1 MPSIAWRII
10 IVVVAAVFLML
21 IVPPLLGLLGIT
33 LAGNAYQIIKIC
45 LALIAVC
52 YIIWGGPVS
61 VPPLR
66 G

>member
-1 MPSIAWRII
+1 MPQIAWRII
-10 IVVVAAVFLML
+10 IVVIVAVFLTL
-21 IVPPLLGLLGIT
+21 LVPPILGLLGIT

-45 LALIAVC
+45 LALIAVF

-61 VPPLR
+61 FPPLR